1 MYAIQIYL
9 QGVCITERDHSLKR
23 NLGKLLKLPNSE
35 ASLLALVLREVW
47 DSNLRQDVGYPV

>member
-9 QGVCITERDHSLKR
+9 HEIYITERDHSHKR

-35 ASLLALVLREVW
+35 VNLLALVLREVW
-47 DSNLRQDVGYPV
+47 DSNLRQDVSYPV